1 MADTQNQVTQQDSS
15 EQKKKASTN
24 EIRRSRFMLGV
35 KWVKIIIIVLGVI
48 ALTRTGYEWF
58 QILQQQK
65 ALEVQIEELKKK
77 NEQLEQE
84 NAQLQDPKAIEAVA
98 REELGLV
105 KPGEVPYVK

>member
-1 MADTQNQVTQQDSS
+1 MLDKQNRETQQESPVKKQTADQMHNKR
-15 EQKKKASTN
+15 EQ
-24 EIRRSRFMLGV
+24 FMTVLN
-35 KWVKIIIIVLGVI
+35 WIAIILVI
-48 ALTRTGYEWF
+48 AAIYSLGRTGYEWY
-58 QILQQQK
+58 QVEQQK
-65 ALEVQIEELKKK
+65 KELQVQIEELKKK